1 MESIKKEYIGAY
13 VYSKRYDM
21 NILIE
26 DVDLRYPEYKAY
38 GLDFIFEKVEVKKEE
53 KKKKK

>member
-1 MESIKKEYIGAY
+1 MARIKKEYIGAY

-26 DVDLRYPEYKAY
+26 DVDLRYPEFLAY
-38 GLDFIFEKVEVKKEE
+38 GLDFIFEPTEKKEE